1 MLKSTKLTTT
11 LTIVF
16 LILIKNVAQI
26 GSYAA
31 TNNFATFE
39 DNIENNNINNNNNDE
54 THRLTKRMDLES
66 CLGKKHFKQ
75 NIMYRIIKLVI
86 TYNVVKFFHSHA
98 SLQMTHNLVFPF
110 NVRFCI

>member
-1 MLKSTKLTTT
+1 MLKTTKLTTT

-31 TNNFATFE
+31 TNVAAFE
-39 DNIENNNINNNNNDE
+39 DNNENNNINSNNLNNDE

-66 CLGKKHFKQ
+66 CLGKKR
-75 NIMYRIIKLVI
+75 Y
-86 TYNVVKFFHSHA
+86 
-98 SLQMTHNLVFPF
+98 
-110 NVRFCI
+110 

>member
-1 MLKSTKLTTT
+1 MLKTTKLTTT

-31 TNNFATFE
+31 TNVAAFE
-39 DNIENNNINNNNNDE
+39 DNNENNNINSNSNNLNNNDE

-66 CLGKKHFKQ
+66 CLGKKH
-75 NIMYRIIKLVI
+75 Y
-86 TYNVVKFFHSHA
+86 
-98 SLQMTHNLVFPF
+98 
-110 NVRFCI
+110 